1 MDSSRFSQFEANPAG
16 ALRRQ
21 IETAFLH
28 RLFQTR
34 CESTGP
40 AAESRRAA
48 EWLAVGEKTKGNKE
62 ARGGGNSFPL
72 FPKEGKMKEFSLS
85 SRAGPRDPTEPLR
98 NAGISRAARIHRRE
112 RAGQGGGGIRGVADI
127 QGNERWSG

>member
-1 MDSSRFSQFEANPAG
+1 MDSSRFAQFEANPAG

-21 IETAFLH
+21 IETAFLR

-40 AAESRRAA
+40 PAAAASRRAA

-85 SRAGPRDPTEPLR
+85 SHLGPAPAIPQ
-98 NAGISRAARIHRRE
+98 SR
-112 RAGQGGGGIRGVADI
+112 
-127 QGNERWSG
+127 SGMPG

>member
-1 MDSSRFSQFEANPAG
+1 MNKKWIPVAFQFAANPAG

-21 IETAFLH
+21 IETALLR

-40 AAESRRAA
+40 AAAAAESRRAA

-85 SRAGPRDPTEPLR
+85 SRAGPCDPTEPLR
-98 NAGISRAARIHRRE
+98 NAGISRAARIRRRE
-112 RAGQGGGGIRGVADI
+112 RAGQGGGGVWKEVVG
-127 QGNERWSG
+127 